1 MPLKKRRTWQ
11 EFLMERGERIRQ
23 TRRAIG
29 WNRET
34 LANMINKSAQ
44 SVGNWERG
52 YCSMSP
58 NDLAYLASALG
69 VSVAYLQGKEETV
82 EEDRKAVSVSPL
94 EEQDIP
100 DLVGALR
107 QRIAQL
113 VKVPTANV
121 SIRIDL
127 P

>member
-1 MPLKKRRTWQ
+1 
-11 EFLMERGERIRQ
+11 
-23 TRRAIG
+23 
-29 WNRET
+29 
-34 LANMINKSAQ
+34 
-44 SVGNWERG
+44 
-52 YCSMSP
+52 MSP